1 MFLARSVP
9 YFGLDSLLMKFEAQL
24 NKISSG
30 DRADH
35 ENTGMNRMKKS
46 GIIFVCIA
54 ALTLAGCEGAG
65 EKEKLGT
72 ILGAAAG
79 AIVGSQVGSGKG
91 RTTAVAVGTLLGSL
105 AGSSVGKSLDKLDLI
120 ELQKTQQGTLENNP
134 SGKTSTWSNPDSGN
148 SGTITP
154 QPARQTAQG
163 VYCREYQQT
172 ITVGGRTEEAYG
184 EACRQPDGT
193 WKIIK

>member
-1 MFLARSVP
+1 
-9 YFGLDSLLMKFEAQL
+9 MK
-24 NKISSG
+24 NY
-30 DRADH
+30 
-35 ENTGMNRMKKS
+35 
-46 GIIFVCIA
+46 GIVLVSIA

-72 ILGAAAG
+72 IIGAAAG
-79 AIVGSQVGSGKG
+79 ALAGSKVGKGSGRDVG
-91 RTTAVAVGTLLGSL
+91 IAVGALLGSL
-105 AGSSVGKSLDKLDLI
+105 AGSSVGKSLDKVDLMHMNRS
-120 ELQKTQQGTLENNP
+120 QQGTLENNP
-134 SGKTSTWSNPDSGN
+134 SGQRSTWNNPDSGN

-163 VYCREYQQT
+163 VYCREFQQT

-193 WKIIK
+193 WKIVR

>member
-1 MFLARSVP
+1 
-9 YFGLDSLLMKFEAQL
+9 
-24 NKISSG
+24 
-30 DRADH
+30 
-35 ENTGMNRMKKS
+35 MKKF
-46 GIIFVCIA
+46 GIVMLSVA
-54 ALTLAGCEGAG
+54 SLALAGCEGAG

-79 AIVGSQVGSGKG
+79 AIAGSQVGSGKG

-105 AGSSVGKSLDKLDLI
+105 AGSSVGKSLDKIDMLH
-120 ELQKTQQGTLENNP
+120 LQQTQQKTLENSP
-134 SGKTSTWSNPDSGN
+134 SGQTSTWKNPDSGN

-193 WKIIK
+193 WKIVK

>member
-1 MFLARSVP
+1 
-9 YFGLDSLLMKFEAQL
+9 
-24 NKISSG
+24 
-30 DRADH
+30 
-35 ENTGMNRMKKS
+35 MKKLAVV
-46 GIIFVCIA
+46 FVSIA

-79 AIVGSQVGSGKG
+79 AIAGSQLGSGKG
-91 RTTAVAVGTLLGSL
+91 RTTAIAVGTLLGSL
-105 AGSSVGKSLDKLDLI
+105 AGSSVGKSLDKLDLL
-120 ELQKTQQGTLENNP
+120 ELQRTQQGSLENNP
-134 SGKTSTWSNPDSGN
+134 SGQVSTWNNPDSGN

-184 EACRQPDGT
+184 EACRQTDGT
-193 WKIIK
+193 WKIVK

>member
-1 MFLARSVP
+1 
-9 YFGLDSLLMKFEAQL
+9 
-24 NKISSG
+24 
-30 DRADH
+30 
-35 ENTGMNRMKKS
+35 MKKF
-46 GIIFVCIA
+46 GIVFVSVA

-65 EKEKLGT
+65 EKERLGT

-79 AIVGSQVGSGKG
+79 AVIGSQVGSGKG
-91 RTTAVAVGTLLGSL
+91 RTTSIAVGTLLGSL
-105 AGSSVGKSLDKLDLI
+105 AGSSVGKSLDKLDLL
-120 ELQKTQQGTLENNP
+120 ELQKTQQTTLENNP
-134 SGKTSTWSNPDSGN
+134 SGQVSTWNNPDSGN
-148 SGTITP
+148 SGTFTP
-154 QPARQTAQG
+154 QPARQTAKG

>member
-1 MFLARSVP
+1 
-9 YFGLDSLLMKFEAQL
+9 
-24 NKISSG
+24 
-30 DRADH
+30 
-35 ENTGMNRMKKS
+35 MKKL
-46 GIIFVCIA
+46 GIVLVSIS

-79 AIVGSQVGSGKG
+79 AIAGSQVGSGKG

-105 AGSSVGKSLDKLDLI
+105 AGSSVGKSLDKIDMMHLRN
-120 ELQKTQQGTLENNP
+120 TQQGTLENNP
-134 SGKTSTWSNPDSGN
+134 SGKASTWSNPDSGN

-163 VYCREYQQT
+163 VYCREFQQT

-193 WKIIK
+193 WKIVR

>member
-1 MFLARSVP
+1 
-9 YFGLDSLLMKFEAQL
+9 
-24 NKISSG
+24 
-30 DRADH
+30 
-35 ENTGMNRMKKS
+35 MKKL
-46 GIIFVCIA
+46 GIVLVSIS

-79 AIVGSQVGSGKG
+79 AIAGSQVGSGKG

-105 AGSSVGKSLDKLDLI
+105 AGSSVGKSLDKIDMMH
-120 ELQKTQQGTLENNP
+120 LQNTHQSTLENNP
-134 SGKTSTWSNPDSGN
+134 SGKASTWNNPDSGN
-148 SGTITP
+148 TGTITP

-163 VYCREYQQT
+163 VYCREFQQT

-193 WKIIK
+193 WKIVR